1 MQSHAYQTYVSLDK
15 LSCVL
20 DYILYGSS
28 EKFVTPKDEL
38 EFTVNLIE
46 INKIK
51 MNPLFDFRLKQNVDR
66 ESPAYKEKIL
76 APLLT
81 VDFIENS
88 FRHTNFLADN
98 AFIYVELNFRNQILE
113 IKVQNLISDRAPMQK
128 KNAGFGGSSLE
139 QWLKML
145 YKKDY
150 KLSRHASE
158 STYTAYLK
166 IDLNDF

>member
-1 MQSHAYQTYVSLDK
+1 
-15 LSCVL
+15 
-20 DYILYGSS
+20 
-28 EKFVTPKDEL
+28 
-38 EFTVNLIE
+38 
-46 INKIK
+46 
-51 MNPLFDFRLKQNVDR
+51 MNPLFDFRLKQNIDR